1 MRSLRNWRWKFRTDN
16 TLILLFDAICVMR
29 EGGKGAVET
38 YKAMVG
44 YMGIEDCGVCALS
57 GEENKNEGK
66 MAEIKAW
73 AKGL

>member
-1 MRSLRNWRWKFRTDN
+1 MENMRRRRKHLCFFPPAP
-16 TLILLFDAICVMR
+16 LIQ
-29 EGGKGAVET
+29 GKGAVET